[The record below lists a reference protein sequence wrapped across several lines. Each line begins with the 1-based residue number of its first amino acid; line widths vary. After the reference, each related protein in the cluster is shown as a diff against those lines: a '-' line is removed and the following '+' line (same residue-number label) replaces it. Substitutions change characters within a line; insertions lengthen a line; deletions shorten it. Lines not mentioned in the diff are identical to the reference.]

1 MACLQIKQMVTLV
14 NIGRKGPRPGDCMTE
29 QPQQFGIKKGTSAH
43 KSCPAGLRFATSTAA
58 FLFSLMTGLFAA
70 TCPATSADRKLSDPR
85 PNDNWERFF
94 GGPKRETNFAIASFS
109 DGSTISVGYTRSKQ
123 NGDADILLLRLDASG
138 TLMWQKTYGGDQRD
152 MATSVAILPDG
163 GFVTAAISQ
172 PTPNSQGDALIM
184 RHNKNGSL
192 VWRKTFGGP
201 KYDIP
206 YAIKVSP
213 KGQIIVAGYTKSTGP
228 GGADGWV
235 FCLDGKGN
243 KVWERTLGTKGRDWL
258 RALTIRA
265 DGVITA
271 AGGTK
276 ANKNAKT
283 YSWAVQLDPKGKT
296 LWNKTYRS
304 AENVARAII
313 QLKDKQLAIAGWKL
327 EKDSITGR
335 DIWVAKLNGAGEL
348 IWEKR
353 LGGSGDDHTEALIA
367 LPNGHLA
374 LAGGTTKNLAVITVR
389 TAWML
394 RLNKRGK
401 LIWKRSF
408 EGKADQL
415 FGLSKLPNGK
425 LVAAGASWRRDKG
438 SDAWILTLDD
448 LGRRWRTRK
457 SLRKRPSKARIR

>member
-1 MACLQIKQMVTLV
+1 MK
-14 NIGRKGPRPGDCMTE
+14 E
-29 QPQQFGIKKGTSAH
+29 QPKQFGINGAVYALAIPHWRLLYLSSLRTLLLALFTVMFAQIAVA
-43 KSCPAGLRFATSTAA
+43 KSP
-58 FLFSLMTGLFAA
+58 
-70 TCPATSADRKLSDPR
+70 DRKTSNPR
-85 PNDNWERFF
+85 GLENWERFF
-94 GGPKRETNFAIASFS
+94 GGPKRETSFAIDSFP
-109 DGSTISVGYTRSKQ
+109 DGSTISVGYTRSKK
-123 NGDADILLLRLDASG
+123 NGDADILLLRLDAAG
-138 TLMWQKTYGGDQRD
+138 TLMWQKTYGGDHRD
-152 MATSVAILPDG
+152 LATSVAILPDG

-172 PTPNSQGDALIM
+172 PAPNAQGDALIM

-206 YAIKVSP
+206 YAIKVNH
-213 KGQIIVAGYTKSTGP
+213 KGQIIVAGYTKSAGL
-228 GGADGWV
+228 GDADGWV
-235 FCLDGKGN
+235 FCLTGKG
-243 KVWERTLGTKGRDWL
+243 KIIWERTIGTKGRDWL
-258 RALTIRA
+258 RALTVHPNGA
-265 DGVITA
+265 ITA

-276 ANKNAKT
+276 ADKKAKT
-283 YSWAVQLDPKGKT
+283 YSWALHLDQKGQT
-296 LWNKTYRS
+296 IWNKTYRS

-313 QLKDKQLAIAGWKL
+313 QIDNGHLAIAGWKL

-335 DIWVAKLNGAGEL
+335 DIWVAKLNGAGEM

-401 LIWKRSF
+401 LVWRRSF
-408 EGKADQL
+408 EGKSDQL
-415 FGLSKLPNGK
+415 YGLSKLPNGK

-448 LGRRWRTRK
+448 LGRRWRKRK
-457 SLRKRPSKARIR
+457 SHTRRSSKTTIQ